1 MAKEPVHSFVEGL
14 MGRRDFMLDE
24 LEDGH
29 GLYVVLASQGAY
41 HGNDE
46 NSSKEMALPILRGVE
61 RLSQEQLVRYCKS
74 TMRDY
79 RCTAA
84 CLEESR
90 KLWDDLASKWRKDL
104 GNIGGSLP
112 NGRPNSPRLGVQ
124 RSSGISYGEF
134 CCAVRRHPMLRK
146 LWNGV
151 CMAEGR
157 DRVDP
162 DGPACTSFDGMLL
175 VTNEHK
181 YKGLQRHIDVYAW
194 EPGQLTALV
203 VLHPP
208 PAGLRRLGIAVQYYN
223 PTAHLWRRQ
232 AVAMVSLWFHS
243 PDMDLRM
250 SPLPN
255 LGSTRRKGGHSV
267 LGGPRVTKAEANAMS
282 NEELQRFVLKLPG
295 YLRTLLPLL
304 PNTETATHGTY
315 LKEKGFQ
322 PLDDQALKRALSTA
336 DESVKR
342 ELLLRAIAGGMSPTA
357 ATSRSLF
364 STGVLTQAPKVIDRC
379 ILYGSPE
386 KLTKWCELGGRHKRQ
401 EGWTLQPSG
410 NVTAKEKGSPGRSW
424 QTLCAAWCIPRPA
437 YACICTCVYISLY
450 AVQ

>member
-146 LWNGV
+146 MWNGV

-232 AVAMVSLWFHS
+232 AVAMVCRWSQS

-437 YACICTCVYISLY
+437 YTCICTCVDISLY

>member
-24 LEDGH
+24 QVDGH

-41 HGNDE
+41 HGNDD
-46 NSSKEMALPILRGVE
+46 NSSKEKALPILRGVDS
-61 RLSQEQLVRYCKS
+61 LSHEQLVCYCQS
-74 TMRDY
+74 AMRDY
-79 RCTAA
+79 RCTVA

-90 KLWDDLASKWRKDL
+90 NLWDELASKWKTDL
-104 GNIGGSLP
+104 RNIGGSLP
-112 NGRPNSPRLGVQ
+112 IGRPNSPRLGVQ
-124 RSSGISYGEF
+124 RSSGISFGEF

-157 DRVDP
+157 DGVDP
-162 DGPACTSFDGMLL
+162 VGPACTSFDGMLL

-208 PAGLRRLGIAVQYYN
+208 PVGLRRLGVAVQFYN
-223 PTAHLWRRQ
+223 PNAELWRRQ
-232 AVAMVSLWFHS
+232 ALAMACRWSQS

-282 NEELQRFVLKLPG
+282 NEELQQFVLKLPS
-295 YLRTLLPLL
+295 YLRIMLPLL
-304 PNTETATHGTY
+304 PKTKKATHGAY
-315 LKEKGFQ
+315 LKEKGYQ
-322 PLDDQALKRALSTA
+322 PLDGKALKRALSNS

-342 ELLLRAIAGGMSPTA
+342 ELLLSAIAGGMSPTTA
-357 ATSRSLF
+357 SSRSLF
-364 STGVLTQAPKVIDRC
+364 STGALTLAPKVIDRC

-386 KLTKWCELGGRHKRQ
+386 KLTKWCELGGRQKRQ

-410 NVTAKEKGSPGRSW
+410 NVSAKEKGSPGRFW
-424 QTLCAAWCIPRPA
+424 QTLCAAWCVPRDA
-437 YACICTCVYISLY
+437 IHVSALV
-450 AVQ
+450 